1 MTFTLST
8 EGEAAVVRI
17 SGELDALT
25 VVDLRPTMDR
35 IVQEAHKEVRVDLSN
50 LRLIDSCG
58 VGAVVSLFR
67 RVRAYGGTVRVE
79 GVRDQPLAI
88 FKLLKLD
95 RVLMG

>member
-1 MTFTLST
+1 MST
-8 EGEAAVVRI
+8 EGDSVIVRI

-35 IVQEAHKEVRVDLSN
+35 IVQEGHKKVYVDLSS

-67 RVRAYGGTVRVE
+67 RVRAYGGKVE
-79 GVRDQPLAI
+79 VKGVKDQPLAI
-88 FKLLKLD
+88 LKLLKLD
-95 RVLMG
+95 RILMGA

>member
-1 MTFTLST
+1 MTFSMST
-8 EGEAAVVRI
+8 EGDAVVVRI

-35 IVQEAHKEVRVDLSN
+35 IVEEGHKQVRVDLGH

-58 VGAVVSLFR
+58 VGALVSLFR
-67 RVRAYGGTVRVE
+67 RVRAYGGSVKVTD
-79 GVRDQPLAI
+79 VRDQPLAI
-88 FKLLKLD
+88 LKLLKLE